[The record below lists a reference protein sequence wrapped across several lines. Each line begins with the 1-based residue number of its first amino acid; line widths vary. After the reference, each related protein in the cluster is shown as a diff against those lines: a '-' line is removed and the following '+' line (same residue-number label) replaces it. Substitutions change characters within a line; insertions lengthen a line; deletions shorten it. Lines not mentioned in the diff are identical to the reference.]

1 MPPVREVVVTENGT
15 ETVIN
20 KLAVAVLA
28 GLLESVTSTVKLEV
42 PVAVGVPAMIPLEAL
57 RLSPAGSDPEVSAQ
71 V

>member
-1 MPPVREVVVTENGT
+1 MTENGT

-28 GLLESVTSTVKLEV
+28 GLLESVTSTVKLEM
-42 PVAVGVPAMIPLEAL
+42 PELVGVPVIAPLEAL
-57 RLSPAGSDPEVSAQ
+57 RLSPAGSEPEMSAQ

>member
-1 MPPVREVVVTENGT
+1 MTENGT

-28 GLLESVTSTVKLEV
+28 GLLESVTSTVKLEMLEVLGV
-42 PVAVGVPAMIPLEAL
+42 PVIVPLEAL
-57 RLSPAGSDPEVSAQ
+57 RLSPAGSEPEISAQ